1 MCHIPLKN
9 RPIALQLLLN
19 QYLKVMT
26 TTLKTMTDEELVGCY
41 AQGNNAAFDVL
52 LNRHKDNVYSYIY
65 FIVRNTELAE
75 DIFQETFVKAIIT
88 IKQGRYTENGKFRAW
103 ISRIAHNLIIDNFRQ
118 EKNEQLISNDEFEI
132 DLFNNQKFSDGTIED
147 ELVRTQ
153 ILADVKKLVEY
164 LPDNQK
170 EVLTLRYYQD
180 LSFKE
185 IADITGVSI
194 NTALGRM
201 RYAILNMRRMAEE
214 KNMILTMD

>member
-1 MCHIPLKN
+1 
-9 RPIALQLLLN
+9 
-19 QYLKVMT
+19 
-26 TTLKTMTDEELVGCY
+26 MTDEELVEQY
-41 AQGNNAAFDVL
+41 AQGSNTAFDVL

-75 DIFQETFVKAIIT
+75 DIFQETFVKAIVT

-118 EKNEQLISNDEFEI
+118 EKNEQMVSNDEFEV

-147 ELVRTQ
+147 ELVKTQ
-153 ILADVKKLVEY
+153 ILADVKKLIEY

-170 EVLTLRYYQD
+170 EVLILRYYQD

>member
-1 MCHIPLKN
+1 
-9 RPIALQLLLN
+9 
-19 QYLKVMT
+19 MT
-26 TTLKTMTDEELVGCY
+26 TLRTMTDETLVKSY

-52 LNRHKDNVYSYIY
+52 LNRHKDNIYSYIY

-118 EKNEQLISNDEFEI
+118 EKNEQMISNDEFEV

-147 ELVRTQ
+147 ELVKDQ
-153 ILADVKKLVEY
+153 ILADVKKLIEY

-170 EVLTLRYYQD
+170 EVLILRYYQD